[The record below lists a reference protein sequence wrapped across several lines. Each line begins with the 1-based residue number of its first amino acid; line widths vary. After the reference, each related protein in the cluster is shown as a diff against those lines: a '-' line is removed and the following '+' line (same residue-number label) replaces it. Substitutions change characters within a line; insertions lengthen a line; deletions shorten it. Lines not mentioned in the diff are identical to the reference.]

1 MNIAIF
7 EDPSVNNLSPITTS
21 QPAYRIGCGGFCL
34 LDFLDLMD
42 ANTIALVR
50 PFLNP
55 IQKREF
61 KFADQLDPRQPKT
74 LVINARLAPSVDNY
88 QTLKHLSVGDDCVI
102 RCKRDPQ
109 SIAAAVLPTERLIAS
124 ASPEMITPQQLIT
137 AVDDANLTNAGA
149 ELDLFIFPH
158 DVIDQHMRHC
168 EANLEFRLLKNQFG
182 RLADGV
188 FVARQSPPTIHPS
201 AAFDSSAGPII
212 FDSGVKVGPHCFF
225 RGPVYIGPSSK
236 ISEHSSLKDAVA
248 IDHTCKIGGE
258 VEGCVIQRWTN
269 KQHYGFLG
277 HSYLGSWI
285 NLGAGTC
292 NSDLKNTYGKIN
304 MRYGDQKIAT
314 DMQFVGCFI
323 GDYAKTA
330 INTSIFTGKTI
341 GVASMIYGMAT
352 ANVPSFVNH
361 GPSGQLGLLPPE
373 IAVTTQQRMFQ
384 RRNVPHQAADR
395 RLMHDMFLLTD
406 HERPSGLSPQPIAF

>member
-7 EDPSVNNLSPITTS
+7 EDPSVENLSPITTS
-21 QPAYRIGCGGFCL
+21 QPAYAIKCGGFCL
-34 LDFLDLMD
+34 VEFLDLMD
-42 ANTIALVR
+42 ANTTALVR
-50 PFLNP
+50 PFLEP
-55 IQKREF
+55 IQSRDF
-61 KFADQLDPRQPKT
+61 QFADQLDPSQPKT
-74 LVINARLAPSVDNY
+74 LVINARVAPTVDNY
-88 QTLKHLSVGDDCVI
+88 QTLKQLSVGDDCVVS
-102 RCKRDPQ
+102 CPSNSG
-109 SIAAAVLPTERLIAS
+109 SIAAAVMSTQRLLSPTAPGDNESQRLISTIQS
-124 ASPEMITPQQLIT
+124 ASLPQ
-137 AVDDANLTNAGA
+137 AGV
-149 ELDLFIFPH
+149 ELDLFNYPH
-158 DVIDQHMRHC
+158 DVIRLHMRYC
-168 EANLEFRLLKNQFG
+168 ESNLEFRLLKNQFG

-188 FVARQSPPTIHPS
+188 FVARQSPPAIHPS
-201 AAFDSSAGPII
+201 AVFDSSAGPII

-225 RGPVYIGPSSK
+225 RGPVYVGPGTK
-236 ISEHSSLKDAVA
+236 ISEHSSIKDAVS
-248 IDHTCKIGGE
+248 IGHTCKIGGE

-304 MRYGDQKIAT
+304 MRYGDQKVAT

-341 GVASMIYGMAT
+341 GVASMIYSMAT

-361 GPSGQLGLLPPE
+361 GPGGQLGLLPPE
-373 IAVTTQQRMFQ
+373 IAITTQQRMFG
-384 RRNVPHQAADR
+384 RRNVPHQAQDR
-395 RLMHDMFLLTD
+395 QLMHDMFRMTEG
-406 HERPSGLSPQPIAF
+406 ERPAGLSSDPISF